1 MPTFVASQI
10 GKGTVLQA
18 PTADGTTGQFIKT
31 DGSGNLSFDTAAAS
45 PGGSDTQVQFKAG
58 DSFGGSANLTWD
70 DATLQVT
77 GTSTTA
83 PTLIAKLPAS
93 ATDNAFEIQNSTGT
107 TLSNFDESGNL
118 RMNRSNSRCWIGDN
132 AGGFIGVREP
142 IAGGSYGI
150 GFNSSFDCLYVA
162 TYAGRNLVLG
172 TASYGSA
179 ALNTNLVTMVTG
191 VGSPYGSTYEVA
203 SYWGLGA
210 TSATRTTFPIYGT
223 NGSGTDNAG
232 TDLVLG
238 PGAGTGTGL
247 PGSFIVKAAPG
258 DAGTGTSLNDRS
270 STLIEATANATAG
283 TMAFFGST
291 PVVQQAGTGETS
303 GFTAGSGTAVN
314 DDSTFTGNVGTA
326 AYRISDIVKALKNYG
341 LLAAS

>member
-10 GKGTVLQA
+10 GKGTVLQT
-18 PTADGTTGQFIKT
+18 PTADGTVGQFLKT
-31 DGSGNLSFDTAAAS
+31 DGAGNLSFDTVAAS
-45 PGGSDTQVQFKAG
+45 PAGSDTQIQFNDG
-58 DSFGGSANLTWD
+58 GSFGGSANLTWD

-93 ATDNAFEIQNSTGT
+93 ATDNAFEVQNSTGT
-107 TLSNFDESGNL
+107 TLSNFDKSGDL
-118 RMNRSNSRCWIGDN
+118 RMNRASARVWIGGIG
-132 AGGFIGVREP
+132 GGFVGVREP
-142 IAGGSYGI
+142 VNGGSYGI
-150 GFNSSFDCLYVA
+150 GYNGSFDCLYVA
-162 TYAGRNLVLG
+162 TYQNRNLVFG
-172 TASYGSA
+172 TAAHGSA
-179 ALNTNLVTMVTG
+179 ALSKNLVTMVTG
-191 VGSPYGSTYEVA
+191 TGSPYGSTYEVA

-210 TSATRTTFPIYGT
+210 TSTTRTTFPIYGT
-223 NGSGTDNAG
+223 NGSGTDDAG

-270 STLIEATANATAG
+270 SILIEATANATAG

-291 PVVQQAGTGETS
+291 PVIQQAGTGETT

-314 DDSTFTGNVGTA
+314 DDSTLSGNVGTA
-326 AYRISDIVKALKNYG
+326 AYTISDIVKALKNYG
-341 LLAAS
+341 LLASS